1 MNRHNLT
8 FVFDVLKQS
17 IEEFDHLQ
25 EVGIDIYDL
34 WNDALDVV
42 RSELEKLDEQDTDL

>member
-8 FVFDVLKQS
+8 FVYDVLNQS
-17 IEEFDHLQ
+17 IEEYDFLQ

-34 WNDALDVV
+34 WLDALDVV
-42 RSELEKLDEQDTDL
+42 RSELEKLDEQEE